1 MLREWKTEWMKV
13 RRRKI
18 GLLVGAFV
26 VLIFAWITWAIGDSS
41 EEQIYDGWR
50 VCFLQFALINT
61 ILLPTMI
68 AMLAS
73 RLCDA
78 EVKGNTLKLLCTMEK
93 KGRLFDLKL
102 LTGAVYLLLF
112 IIAEYAMM
120 FFLSAALGFGRPAET
135 RHLVYFFLE
144 NYTSSILLLLLQ
156 QVLSFFYENQIIPL
170 AAGLFGSFAGLFSWF
185 LPGAPAWYLIPWG
198 YYSELAYISYT
209 WDEATRITTYY
220 NAPFNFPG
228 LLVLLAII
236 AAGYAAGRYLF
247 VTRKEI

>member
-120 FFLSAALGFGRPAET
+120 FFC
-135 RHLVYFFLE
+135 
-144 NYTSSILLLLLQ
+144 LQ
-156 QVLSFFYENQIIPL
+156 RWDL
-170 AAGLFGSFAGLFSWF
+170 AVRQKRGTWYIFSWRIIRQVYCCCSCSRYCRF
-185 LPGAPAWYLIPWG
+185 SMRTRSYRWQPGCLDLSRAC
-198 YYSELAYISYT
+198 
-209 WDEATRITTYY
+209 
-220 NAPFNFPG
+220 FPG
-228 LLVLLAII
+228 FCRELPPGI
-236 AAGYAAGRYLF
+236 
-247 VTRKEI
+247 